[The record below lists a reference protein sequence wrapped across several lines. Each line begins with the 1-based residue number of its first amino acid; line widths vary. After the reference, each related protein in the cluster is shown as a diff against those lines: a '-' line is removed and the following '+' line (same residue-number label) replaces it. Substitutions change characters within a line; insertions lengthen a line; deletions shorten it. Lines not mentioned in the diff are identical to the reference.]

1 MYDPEW
7 QHILFFFYR
16 WKTIQMSFPEL
27 SMALCEIWWAH
38 APHTKT
44 HGSQAFQVQ
53 GLRPLFRP
61 LWPPCSSH
69 ETSRAQIQVN
79 TLLSPSTRRT
89 ILVMTHLCFFGAT
102 LGAQFDRHCLWVY
115 FWTLPFNFFF
125 YGSQRVVGM
134 WLVLF
139 RHARCLELCC
149 QDIVLSDR
157 RLIVDGI

>member
-7 QHILFFFYR
+7 QHILFFFHR

-102 LGAQFDRHCLWVY
+102 LGAHFDRHCLWVY
-115 FWTLPFNFFF
+115 FWTLPFNFF
-125 YGSQRVVGM
+125 SM
-134 WLVLF
+134 A
-139 RHARCLELCC
+139 ARELLEWDWSFL
-149 QDIVLSDR
+149 DTPDV
-157 RLIVDGI
+157 